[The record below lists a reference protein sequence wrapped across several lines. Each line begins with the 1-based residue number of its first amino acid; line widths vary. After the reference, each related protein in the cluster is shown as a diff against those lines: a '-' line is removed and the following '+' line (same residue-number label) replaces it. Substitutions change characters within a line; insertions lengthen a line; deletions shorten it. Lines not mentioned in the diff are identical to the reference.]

1 VTSAQRR
8 RELDDLLGAE
18 DLAAAVKAYLDGRL
32 DQDRLKVAFYAL
44 LVHPI
49 GAGVFRFVRKPTF
62 GVVFEHERDLTRAL
76 LAERIGLVL
85 FHYIWDAL
93 EECGYIELA
102 EQVIESLAEKSSPD
116 VARMRRDLPH
126 AIKAGAMS
134 SARATMRALEANAYT
149 VQRESPEISREEE
162 IILVTRSSSLAIAN
176 QVVHLEDM
184 GIVRLILSAYNYSK
198 SQGEGYP
205 EELLRFNEQARK
217 VMLSKTLPKWSVG
230 PNLTVGEL
238 AERHPDVR
246 LGCPF
251 AHSRED
257 LRKGYYEAIVDLV
270 ATYGQWPGRTP

>member
-18 DLAAAVKAYLDGRL
+18 DLAAAVKAYLDGR
-32 DQDRLKVAFYAL
+32 
-44 LVHPI
+44 
-49 GAGVFRFVRKPTF
+49 
-62 GVVFEHERDLTRAL
+62 
-76 LAERIGLVL
+76 
-85 FHYIWDAL
+85 
-93 EECGYIELA
+93 
-102 EQVIESLAEKSSPD
+102 
-116 VARMRRDLPH
+116 
-126 AIKAGAMS
+126 
-134 SARATMRALEANAYT
+134 
-149 VQRESPEISREEE
+149 
-162 IILVTRSSSLAIAN
+162 LAIAN